1 MSILDELFQHED
13 IQPHLIYKEIK
24 AKDYL
29 LDEGQV
35 SHMIY
40 LVKSGAL
47 RLWHNHDGKD
57 ITIQFFFEG
66 DSVSSLES
74 FLTKTESIYS
84 LQAIEDTV
92 VYCLNRQLFETFLLE
107 HPEYYHSLTIL
118 LSQKMIKYNHLFLSR
133 IKNSPEQRFLELVQE
148 KSDLLWRV
156 PDIYLSSYLGIT
168 PVSLSRI
175 KKRLT

>member
-13 IQPHLIYKEIK
+13 IQPHLIYKAIK

-40 LVKSGAL
+40 LVESGAL

-92 VYCLNRQLFETFLLE
+92 V
-107 HPEYYHSLTIL
+107 
-118 LSQKMIKYNHLFLSR
+118 
-133 IKNSPEQRFLELVQE
+133 
-148 KSDLLWRV
+148 
-156 PDIYLSSYLGIT
+156 
-168 PVSLSRI
+168 
-175 KKRLT
+175 